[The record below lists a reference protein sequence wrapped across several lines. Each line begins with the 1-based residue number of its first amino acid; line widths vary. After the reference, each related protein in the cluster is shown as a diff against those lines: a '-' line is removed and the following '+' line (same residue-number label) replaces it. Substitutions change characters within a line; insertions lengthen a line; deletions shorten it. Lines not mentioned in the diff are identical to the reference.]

1 MIPSTPR
8 RTLVFLLLSTA
19 VFFVPDLI
27 VPDAWTKTSAYKL
40 LDSLYLGLVILAGFA
55 LGPWMGRLMMTREV
69 ASGPVRWAVD
79 HALASLGGKH
89 YDPPIRVFEH
99 RAPFVLTAGLWP
111 SQCEVFL
118 SSGMVGRHSHAGLR
132 FLMARARVHARFT
145 HRLAAVVPVL
155 LLTVAIPDT
164 PHDVGDWGLLG
175 LILLGWL
182 LVHWASELGV
192 DRQAAILMGP
202 DARMGLS
209 EMLQAGASGHPA
221 LTLLPA
227 RWRTRQMAR
236 MRWD

>member
-1 MIPSTPR
+1 MIPSSPR
-8 RTLVFLLLSTA
+8 RTLLFLALSTA
-19 VFFVPDLI
+19 VFFVPDLL
-27 VPDAWTKTSAYKL
+27 VPDAWTKTSAYRL
-40 LDSLYLGLVILAGFA
+40 LDALYLGLVILAGFV
-55 LGPWMGRLMMTREV
+55 LGPRIGRLMMTGEL
-69 ASGPVRWAVD
+69 AGGPVRWAVD
-79 HALASLGGKH
+79 HALSSLGVR
-89 YDPPIRVFEH
+89 DPGPPVRVFEH

-111 SQCEVFL
+111 GQCEVFL
-118 SSGMVGRHSHAGLR
+118 STGMVGRHGPAGLR
-132 FLMARARVHARFT
+132 FLLARARAHARLP

-164 PHDVGDWGLLG
+164 PHDAGDWTLLV

-202 DARMGLS
+202 DARMGLA
-209 EMLQAGASGHPA
+209 ELLQASASGRPA

-227 RWRTRQMAR
+227 RWRERQMAR